1 MVERL
6 NRIALGM
13 DRVAVCCSPDKRVS
27 WAFMLKLL
35 PVASE
40 IITPELAQLHPL
52 EIHERSGQA
61 SLVLSRGGMAW
72 EQRLLKR
79 SFDLAIVCDIMMVLF
94 PTLLIVALMV
104 NIYCLGTD

>member
-1 MVERL
+1 
-6 NRIALGM
+6 M

-40 IITPELAQLHPL
+40 IITPELAELHPL

-61 SLVLSRGGMAW
+61 SLVLSSGGMAW

-79 SFDLAIVCDIMMVLF
+79 TFDLAIVCALMPVLL
-94 PTLLIVALMV
+94 PLLLTVALLSSDGRS
-104 NIYCLGTD
+104 LGTGGVRTGEYR